1 MNGVPSLSRHPAH
14 PITDTEI
21 ASRLMRAKFGL
32 SIRDLRDDV
41 QRDPRPHAMALQR
54 DPGVSVVDFPADDV
68 ALPIVREEGIGLV
81 RANVLR

>member
-1 MNGVPSLSRHPAH
+1 MNGVPLLSRHPAH

-32 SIRDLRDDV
+32 SIRDLGDDV
-41 QRDPRPHAMALQR
+41 PWDPRLRTTALGR
-54 DPGVSVVDFPADDV
+54 DPGVSVGDFPADDV

-81 RANVLR
+81 RADVLR